1 MKKSFLFFVTI
12 FALLFT
18 ANTHADFKLTED
30 LEGKT
35 VQWSEIILK
44 GSCDT
49 DFKVSVK
56 NSKSETIFPSET
68 EKYSEV
74 KCENN
79 KFSKN
84 LNLSKAEDSE
94 KLTISL
100 FEKNSDTSTIDVNVT
115 FSLGW
120 WVPTTENLTLKRD
133 CRVLVNW
140 EDFENCKKENSI
152 NEENKNSENNKE
164 NNKENNS
171 ENSSKDKNPNNE
183 NSKNDSKDDNRVV
196 VILEN
201 GNKFSHKKMVCGLA
215 KEVKE
220 NLIKELNTNFND
232 IENLTFAKDVKNLEN
247 VKVVVWTSKNTFENR
262 EITKSELLGMA
273 LKANCYDVSGL
284 DWQETVKKI
293 WLENGIISDKNF
305 SVNEKITKNE
315 AFDIILKAGQIVTP
329 KDSAE
334 EAMKFLWV
342 INDKNITSKNLFR
355 EQAVNILVNI
365 LKLYK

>member
-1 MKKSFLFFVTI
+1 MKKSFLFFVAI
-12 FALLFT
+12 FTFLFT
-18 ANTHADFKLTED
+18 ANTYADFRLTEN

-35 VQWSEIILK
+35 IQWSEITLE
-44 GSCDT
+44 GTCDAE
-49 DFKVSVK
+49 FKVAVK
-56 NSKSETIFPSET
+56 NSKSETIFPT
-68 EKYSEV
+68 KIEKYSEV

-100 FEKNSDTSTIDVNVT
+100 FEKNSDTSFIDINVT
-115 FSLGW
+115 FNLGW
-120 WVPTTENLTLKRD
+120 WAPTTESLTLKRD

-164 NNKENNS
+164 NNS
-171 ENSSKDKNPNNE
+171 ENSSKDKNPKNK
-183 NSKNDSKDDNRVV
+183 NSKNDSKDDDRVII
-196 VILEN
+196 ILEN
-201 GNKFSHKKMVCGLA
+201 GNKFSHKKMLCGLS
-215 KEVKE
+215 KEVQD
-220 NLIKELNTNFND
+220 NLTKDLTTNFND
-232 IENLTFAKDVKNLEN
+232 IENLTFTKDIKNLEN

-284 DWQETVKKI
+284 NWQETVKKI

-329 KDSAE
+329 KDSTE
-334 EAMKFLWV
+334 EAIKFLWV
-342 INDKNITSKNLFR
+342 INDKNITSENLFR
-355 EQAVNILVNI
+355 EQAINILVNI

>member
-1 MKKSFLFFVTI
+1 MNFKPLFNNILVERIEEQNATKGGI
-12 FALLFT
+12 IIPDT
-18 ANTHADFKLTED
+18 AKEKPSK
-30 LEGKT
+30 GK
-35 VQWSEIILK
+35 V
-44 GSCDT
+44 
-49 DFKVSVK
+49 
-56 NSKSETIFPSET
+56 
-68 EKYSEV
+68 
-74 KCENN
+74 
-79 KFSKN
+79 
-84 LNLSKAEDSE
+84 LSIGDGA
-94 KLTISL
+94 
-100 FEKNSDTSTIDVNVT
+100 
-115 FSLGW
+115 
-120 WVPTTENLTLKRD
+120 
-133 CRVLVNW
+133 
-140 EDFENCKKENSI
+140 
-152 NEENKNSENNKE
+152 
-164 NNKENNS
+164 
-171 ENSSKDKNPNNE
+171 
-183 NSKNDSKDDNRVV
+183 
-196 VILEN
+196 ILEN

-342 INDKNITSKNLFR
+342 INNKNITSENLFR
-355 EQAVNILVNI
+355 EQAVNIFVNI